1 MNLPGRTAVESSMR
15 TLLLA
20 AMFATG
26 LSFALPALPA
36 PHPTMTA
43 AGGSDGGKKK
53 KDKDKEEDVALR
65 LTGSTAAIS

>member
-26 LSFALPALPA
+26 LSFALPA

-65 LTGSTAAIS
+65 LTMSTAAIS